1 MDDMN
6 RLGNLILKQWT
17 TNRPG
22 LIEELEKT
30 NQLQSI
36 LRQTQE
42 QMGDLLYDLTV
53 VQKME
58 YHSAWELVTKEW
70 ALLPEEDRRPE
81 RPPME
86 RPLSSNLTPRQSH
99 PVISE

>member
-6 RLGNLILKQWT
+6 RLGDLILKQWT

-30 NQLQSI
+30 NQLQSV

-70 ALLPEEDRRPE
+70 ALLPEEDRPE
-81 RPPME
+81 RPS
-86 RPLSSNLTPRQSH
+86 SSNLAPSQSQ
-99 PVISE
+99 PAISE